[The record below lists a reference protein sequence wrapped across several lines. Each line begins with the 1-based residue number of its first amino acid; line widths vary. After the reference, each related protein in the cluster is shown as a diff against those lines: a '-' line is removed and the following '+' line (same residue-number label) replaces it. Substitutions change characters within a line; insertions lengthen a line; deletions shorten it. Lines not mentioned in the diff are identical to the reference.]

1 MSKLNLFQKK
11 HPLRLE
17 NFVCDLESLLTG
29 VLDVQNGTLQW
40 FVFFFFDFDK
50 IIKFGKHE
58 LGTKKKS
65 GLKMFIG
72 AILIAES
79 KGVHLAL
86 LHGDYVSERQGDERE
101 EIII

>member
-1 MSKLNLFQKK
+1 M
-11 HPLRLE
+11 
-17 NFVCDLESLLTG
+17 V
-29 VLDVQNGTLQW
+29 
-40 FVFFFFDFDK
+40 
-50 IIKFGKHE
+50 
-58 LGTKKKS
+58 
-65 GLKMFIG
+65 IG

>member
-17 NFVCDLESLLTG
+17 NFVCDLESMLTG

-40 FVFFFFDFDK
+40 FVFFFLDFDK

-58 LGTKKKS
+58 LGTKKKKKKKRPYKDNKS
-65 GLKMFIG
+65 NYM
-72 AILIAES
+72 ILD
-79 KGVHLAL
+79 KK
-86 LHGDYVSERQGDERE
+86 R
-101 EIII
+101 